1 MRHYSDHFTCIITK
15 SHVSKRWHCCSHFA
29 DKGRDALECVF
40 SEGSGWCSD
49 PNACAFYHLSFGY
62 NGQRLCIKLRVWG
75 VQGQQT
81 VNSPFRECME
91 AASRLSGRCRGRYRV
106 RANVLQPTMHVP
118 ASSVDPDFIRPQ
130 MFCHK
135 TCLMMHSDVLQA
147 PETFKR
153 SILLLVEDF
162 DCGKS
167 LFLMPSWSNF
177 EALAIDKSVPS
188 LEQLIKSRP

>member
-1 MRHYSDHFTCIITK
+1 MFRKDGIVVPILQIRDVTLWNVSFLKVPVDVLIPT
-15 SHVSKRWHCCSHFA
+15 HV
-29 DKGRDALECVF
+29 
-40 SEGSGWCSD
+40 
-49 PNACAFYHLSFGY
+49 PFYHLSFGY

-167 LFLMPSWSNF
+167 LFF
-177 EALAIDKSVPS
+177 IITS
-188 LEQLIKSRP
+188 LLFC